1 MAPPNNDLLPP
12 GPGDPPP
19 TPSPSPIV
27 PKSRITCD
35 FCGCS
40 LAPSGD
46 VLKMSDDAK
55 AYRDG
60 ADKIDTLNAT
70 ITDLESQIATL
81 KREKDA
87 LAAAVP
93 PAKKGIFS

>member
-1 MAPPNNDLLPP
+1 
-12 GPGDPPP
+12 
-19 TPSPSPIV
+19 
-27 PKSRITCD
+27 
-35 FCGCS
+35 
-40 LAPSGD
+40 
-46 VLKMSDDAK
+46 MSDDAK

-87 LAAAVP
+87 LATAIP